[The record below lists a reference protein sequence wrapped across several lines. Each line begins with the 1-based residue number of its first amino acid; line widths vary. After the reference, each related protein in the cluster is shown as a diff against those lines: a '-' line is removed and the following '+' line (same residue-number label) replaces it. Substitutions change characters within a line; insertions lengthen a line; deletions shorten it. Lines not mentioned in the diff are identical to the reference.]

1 MSGTPGGPSG
11 RVVAELGRP
20 ETPQET
26 AERKARD
33 RSLRRSRQ
41 NWRNLVA
48 SLAACLG
55 IVALI
60 IAIVPRGGTPEQAD
74 IDVRATSQQF
84 ADTAGQPLLAPTLPS
99 SWKANAAEL
108 RGSGAQ
114 SSWYVGYI
122 IGGARYVGLTEGLPG
137 TPDLLETT
145 LDGADPT
152 GTTTIGGLPW
162 RVYDRR
168 DLGDDAIGNIAYGL
182 ATKIGTVDVAV
193 YGTASAAEVRSLAAA
208 VATDAAS
215 RGLDGTG
222 SLP

>member
-1 MSGTPGGPSG
+1 MSEPSGPAGG

-33 RSLRRSRQ
+33 RALRRSRQ

-55 IVALI
+55 VVVLIVLL
-60 IAIVPRGGTPEQAD
+60 VPRGGPIAQPD
-74 IDVRATSQQF
+74 VDVRAAASQF
-84 ADTAGQPLLAPTLPS
+84 GDTAGQPLLAPEVPG
-99 SWKANAAEL
+99 SWKSNAAEL
-108 RGSGAQ
+108 RGSGDEA
-114 SSWYVGYI
+114 SWYVGYI
-122 IGGARYVGLTEGLPG
+122 IDGSGYAGITEGLPG
-137 TPDLLETT
+137 DTGLLETT
-145 LDGADPT
+145 LDSAQPT

-168 DLGDDAIGNIAYGL
+168 SLGADATGNVAYGL
-182 ATKIGTVDVAV
+182 ATKIGRVVVAV
-193 YGTASAAEVRSLAAA
+193 YGTVSPTQVRGLAAE

-215 RGLDGTG
+215 RGLDGAG

>member
-1 MSGTPGGPSG
+1 VSDPGAG

-33 RSLRRSRQ
+33 RALRRSRQ

-55 IVALI
+55 IVVLI
-60 IAIVPRGGTPEQAD
+60 IAFVPRGSAPAQRD
-74 IDVRATSQQF
+74 LDVRAATQQF
-84 ADTAGQPLLAPTLPS
+84 GDTAGQPLLAPTVPA

-108 RGSGAQ
+108 RGSGDDA
-114 SSWYVGYI
+114 SWYVGYVI
-122 IGGARYVGLTEGLPG
+122 DGARYAGLTEGVPG
-137 TPDLLETT
+137 SADLLATT
-145 LDGADPT
+145 LDRADPT

-168 DLGDDAIGNIAYGL
+168 ELGSDAGNVSYGL
-182 ATKIGTVDVAV
+182 ATKIGAVVVAV
-193 YGTASAAEVRSLAAA
+193 YGTASAAEIRSLAAA
-208 VATDAAS
+208 VAADATAQ
-215 RGLDGTG
+215 GLSGAG

>member
-1 MSGTPGGPSG
+1 VSAPAG

-20 ETPQET
+20 ETPLET

-33 RSLRRSRQ
+33 RALRRSRQ

-55 IVALI
+55 IVVLI
-60 IAIVPRGGTPEQAD
+60 IAVVPRGAAPAQRD
-74 IDVRATSQQF
+74 LDVRAATQQYG
-84 ADTAGQPLLAPTLPS
+84 DTAGQPLLAPVVPA

-108 RGSGAQ
+108 RGSGADA
-114 SSWYVGYI
+114 SWYVGYVI
-122 IGGARYVGLTEGLPG
+122 DGSRYAGLTEGVPG
-137 TPDLLETT
+137 STDLLTTT
-145 LDGADPT
+145 LDRADPT

-168 DLGDDAIGNIAYGL
+168 GLGDAAGNVAYGL
-182 ATKIGTVDVAV
+182 TTRIGTSVVAV
-193 YGTASAAEVRSLAAA
+193 YGTATATEVRSLAAA
-208 VATDAAS
+208 VAADAAAN
-215 RGLDGTG
+215 GLGTAG